1 MTGFFEDHLNM
12 DAIVAFVD
20 GEMSMTAYQRA
31 AAHLVRCPGCAAEVA
46 EQAGAR
52 EELRNAGSPR
62 MPGSLAQALCSI
74 PLAMPAGRSSGE
86 AKAPGVGLDPGTGHA
101 IRIDHVGRPGGRKTL
116 FRLGAGAL
124 VAGLAVGA
132 LAAAPAPA
140 PTAPAPGPSDVTAV
154 TPGPND
160 PPLASY
166 QR

>member
-20 GEMSMTAYQRA
+20 GELSMTAYQRA
-31 AAHLVRCPGCAAEVA
+31 AAHLVRCPVCAAEVA

-52 EELRNAGSPR
+52 EELRTAESPR
-62 MPGSLAQALCSI
+62 MSGSLAQALCSI
-74 PLAMPAGRSSGE
+74 PLAMPAGRGPAE
-86 AKAPGVGLDPGTGHA
+86 TTAPGVGLDPATGHA

-116 FRLGAGAL
+116 LRLGAGAL

-132 LAAAPAPA
+132 LAGAPSSA
-140 PTAPAPGPSDVTAV
+140 PTVPAPGPSDFTTV
-154 TPGPND
+154 TPGPHEST
-160 PPLASY
+160 LVTY